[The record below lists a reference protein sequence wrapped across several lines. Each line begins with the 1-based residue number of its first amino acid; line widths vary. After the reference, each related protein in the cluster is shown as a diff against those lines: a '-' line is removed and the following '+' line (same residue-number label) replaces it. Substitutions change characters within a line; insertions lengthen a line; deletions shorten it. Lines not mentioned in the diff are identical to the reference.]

1 MLRGSSRFRR
11 VARVARVARAAIA
24 AVGLLGCGASPALRA
39 AEDGNLPELK
49 RAIEGEAR
57 RGELDADEARDI
69 ARTIAAAEAEN
80 AAGSVGADRIRELLP
95 CAKEI
100 AGSLERRAEVNDEV
114 GAVAALGL
122 LEEGL
127 VSLEEIG
134 PRALAAAN
142 ARASGGAG
150 GLEAAAAAAWRAVR
164 ARSLKEPG
172 DGQERR
178 RSMLDGDEGVRVAAI
193 RAAVDAADP
202 SDTDA
207 LIEAARVDPNPLART
222 LAVRALGAI
231 GGERVVLALK
241 DIWALA
247 DEPRRQVI
255 TTSWAAPGAIEAGG
269 RRELLL
275 VAETQKGTL
284 SIAAAIALGRV
295 GGAGSASAIGVL
307 ARAIEAGPTR
317 DRIYA
322 INVSPLHAQPI
333 REAILK
339 AQADTDEA
347 VALAA
352 IARRLETLGEGGA
365 KPGTPE
371 RKAIVA
377 KLLKIAASDSPL
389 AMRARGSLARAR
401 VREVIPLLERQVTS
415 KSVDAREAAGLSLA
429 RMGEGEL
436 PRAVVLVAD
445 PEPRVRTSVA
455 CAILNAPR

>member
-1 MLRGSSRFRR
+1 MLRGSSRLQR
-11 VARVARVARAAIA
+11 VGRVARVARAAIA

-39 AEDGNLPELK
+39 AEEGNLPELK

-57 RGELDADEARDI
+57 RGELDADEARGI

-80 AAGSVGADRIRELLP
+80 AAGPVGADRIRELLP

-100 AGSLERRAEVNDEV
+100 AGSLEKRAEVNDEV

-127 VSLEEIG
+127 VSPEEIG

-142 ARASGGAG
+142 ARAPGGAG
-150 GLEAAAAAAWRAVR
+150 DPGTAAAWRAVR

-222 LAVRALGAI
+222 LAVRALGAV

-255 TTSWAAPGAIEAGG
+255 TTSWAAPRAIEAGG

-284 SIAAAIALGRV
+284 SIAAAIALVRV

-307 ARAIEAGPTR
+307 ARAIEAGPAR

-333 REAILK
+333 REAVLK
-339 AQADTDEA
+339 AQADADEA

-371 RKAIVA
+371 RTAIVA

-389 AMRARGSLARAR
+389 AARARGSLARAR
-401 VREVIPLLERQVTS
+401 VREVIPLLERHVTS

>member
-1 MLRGSSRFRR
+1 MLRGSSRFR
-11 VARVARVARAAIA
+11 RVARVARAAIA

-39 AEDGNLPELK
+39 AEEGNLPELK

-57 RGELDADEARDI
+57 RGELDADEARGI

-80 AAGSVGADRIRELLP
+80 AAGPVGADRIRELLP

-100 AGSLERRAEVNDEV
+100 VGSLEKRAEVNDEV

-127 VSLEEIG
+127 VSPEEIG
-134 PRALAAAN
+134 PRALAVAN

-150 GLEAAAAAAWRAVR
+150 DPGAAAAWRAVR
-164 ARSLKEPG
+164 ARSLKDPG

-207 LIEAARVDPNPLART
+207 LIEAARVDPNQLART

-255 TTSWAAPGAIEAGG
+255 TTSWAAPRAIEAGG

-284 SIAAAIALGRV
+284 SIAAAIALVRA

-352 IARRLETLGEGGA
+352 ISRRLETLGEGGA

-371 RKAIVA
+371 RKAIIA

-389 AMRARGSLARAR
+389 AARARGSLARAR
-401 VREVIPLLERQVTS
+401 VGEVIPLLERHVTS
-415 KSVDAREAAGLSLA
+415 KSVDAREATGLSLA
-429 RMGEGEL
+429 GMGEL